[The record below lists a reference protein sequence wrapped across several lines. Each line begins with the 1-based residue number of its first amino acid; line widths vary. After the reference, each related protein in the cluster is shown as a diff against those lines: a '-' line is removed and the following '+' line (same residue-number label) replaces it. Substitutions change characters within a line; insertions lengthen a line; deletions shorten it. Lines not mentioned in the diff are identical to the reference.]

1 MRRGRKL
8 YLDKQNAKVA
18 GVCAGIADYLE
29 WDLKVVRILW
39 VIATVMWPPIMLT
52 AYIVMAWLVDPKP
65 DAGFGGFAGTGP
77 SAPWPTDPAA
87 PRRRLVDVRDRFDRL
102 EGRLRALEGVVTS
115 PAYRID
121 RELKA

>member
-8 YLDKQNAKVA
+8 YLDKENAKIA
-18 GVCAGIADYLE
+18 GVCAGLADYLE
-29 WDLKVVRILW
+29 WDLKVVRIIW
-39 VIATVMWPPIMLT
+39 VIATIMWAPVMLT
-52 AYIVMAWLVDPKP
+52 AYVVMAWLVDPKP
-65 DAGFGGFAGTGP
+65 APGFGSVGSTN
-77 SAPWPTDPAA
+77 APWPTDPTA

-102 EGRLRALEGVVTS
+102 EGRLRSLESVVTS

>member
-1 MRRGRKL
+1 MRRGRKF
-8 YLDKQNAKVA
+8 YLDKERAKIA
-18 GVCAGIADYLE
+18 GVCAGISDYLE
-29 WDLKVVRILW
+29 WDLKVVRIIW
-39 VIATVMWPPIMLT
+39 VIATIMWAPVMIT

-65 DAGFGGFAGTGP
+65 APGFATTSP

-102 EGRLRALEGVVTS
+102 ERRLRSLETVVTS
-115 PAYRID
+115 PEYRID

>member
-8 YLDKQNAKVA
+8 YLDKQNAKIA
-18 GVCAGIADYLE
+18 GVCAGLADYLE
-29 WDLKVVRILW
+29 WDLKFVRIVW
-39 VIATVMWPPIMLT
+39 VIATIMWAPVMIT

-65 DAGFGGFAGTGP
+65 DVGFASASP

-87 PRRRLVDVRDRFDRL
+87 PRRRLVDVRSRYDRL
-102 EGRLRALEGVVTS
+102 EGRLRSLESVVTS